1 MAEALLLRCWAALQV
16 SGAHDKARWAWTDKS
31 AGRFD
36 RIVGNEKT
44 SLPGHF
50 TACVCVDGPMILL
63 FLLRAFDA
71 LMLEC
76 AGWLAIGVGE
86 AIPRAAASE
95 R

>member
-1 MAEALLLRCWAALQV
+1 MGEALLLRCWAALQV

-44 SLPGHF
+44 SLPGALHC
-50 TACVCVDGPMILL
+50 TRARVCVDGPMILL

-76 AGWLAIGVGE
+76 AGWLAGLAGY
-86 AIPRAAASE
+86 
-95 R
+95 